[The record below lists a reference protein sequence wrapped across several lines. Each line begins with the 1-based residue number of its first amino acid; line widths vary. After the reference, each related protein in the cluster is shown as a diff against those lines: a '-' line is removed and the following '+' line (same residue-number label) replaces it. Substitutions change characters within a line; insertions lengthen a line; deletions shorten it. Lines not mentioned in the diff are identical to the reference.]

1 MFDSFD
7 YSASKTKDSVLESL
21 RCMKLNHI
29 DLIQIH
35 DVEFAPSL
43 SYLLTETIPCLV
55 ELKRQ
60 GFVHSIGITGRCT
73 VDVMQFDLLG
83 IVIMPFYKY

>member
-1 MFDSFD
+1 MFYSFD

-43 SYLLTETIPCLV
+43 KYLLTETIPCLV

-60 GFVHSIGITGRCT
+60 GFVHSIGITGTCT
-73 VDVMQFDLLG
+73 VDVMWFDLLG